1 MAESF
6 TKKENTKK
14 KIQKLKDK
22 QLRREDRKENNNKGK
37 NLEDM
42 IVYVDVNG
50 HFTTVP
56 QHLQNRDADLAKA
69 KKAQESAARHNDDF
83 SGIVNYISD
92 KGFGFITEDETGE
105 SVFFHIGQLTQTFEK
120 NNKVTYRK
128 ELGAKGYQAVD
139 LKK

>member
-6 TKKENTKK
+6 TKKEYTKK
-14 KIQKLKDK
+14 KIKKSQEK
-22 QLRREDRKENNNKGK
+22 QLRREDRKENNNRGK
-37 NLEDM
+37 SFEDM

-50 HFTTVP
+50 HFTAVP
-56 QHLQNRDADLAKA
+56 PHLQNRDADLAKA

-83 SGIVNYISD
+83 TGIVNYISD
-92 KGFGFITEDETGE
+92 KGFGFITEDKTGE
-105 SVFFHIGQLTQTFEK
+105 SVFFHIGELTQTFEK
-120 NNKVTYRK
+120 NNKVTYKK

>member
-14 KIQKLKDK
+14 KLKRFKDK
-22 QLRREDRKENNNKGK
+22 QLRRDDRKENNNKGK
-37 NLEDM
+37 NFEDM

-50 HFTTVP
+50 HFTAVP
-56 QHLQNRDADLAKA
+56 PHLQNRDADLEKA
-69 KKAQESAARHNDDF
+69 KKAQESATRHNDDF
-83 SGIVNYISD
+83 TGIVNYISE

-105 SVFFHIGQLTQTFEK
+105 SVFFHIGQLTQTFKK
-120 NNKVTYRK
+120 NNKVTYKK

>member
-14 KIQKLKDK
+14 KIQKAKDK

-50 HFTTVP
+50 HFTDVP
-56 QHLQNRDADLAKA
+56 LHLQNRDADLAKA

-83 SGIVNYISD
+83 TGIVNYISD
-92 KGFGFITEDETGE
+92 KGFGFITEDGTGE
-105 SVFFHIGQLTQTFEK
+105 SVF
-120 NNKVTYRK
+120 
-128 ELGAKGYQAVD
+128 
-139 LKK
+139 